1 MNHRSLTAQV
11 TLAAVI
17 VAAVVATAFVVAIVA
32 IGSLRRTNASESQ
45 AKDVVAAALQAQ
57 TLVVDQET
65 GVRGFVLTGK
75 EQFLEPWRSA
85 SRAWPSAIARLRS
98 LVRGD
103 PSEEAELQRVVG
115 LQRSYARDYAEPI
128 IELARVSPSAAR
140 SPVAAIEARRRV
152 DGMRTDLN
160 RILARENERSRAR
173 GVSSSATARR
183 AVIAA
188 IVGLGA
194 SAALVLLFGAWVN
207 RAVARPIRRAA
218 AGATAVA
225 HGDLSTRLDEHSTG
239 EVGTLAHAFN
249 AMTRALDTNRDE
261 LIAQNEQLRENEK
274 AKSDLISMI
283 SHELRTPL
291 SSVLGFTALLLQ
303 RDFDEPERRR
313 YLEIVDSEARRLA
326 ELAEDFLDM
335 RLLEEGRL
343 ELSPSET
350 DLAALVRNQSRLF
363 FAHVRDHVVEVDVP
377 NDPVVTRVDADRIT
391 QVVANLFSNAI
402 KYSPGGGRIT
412 VALRTVDGVV
422 HLTVA
427 DDGVGIPEADQH
439 RIFEKFFRGN
449 AASAGIG
456 GTGLGLALS
465 RLIVQAHGGR
475 IGFDSREGIGST
487 FWVELPSAQRGLVQP
502 LAELDQRVEDG
513 NGARVA

>member
-1 MNHRSLTAQV
+1 VSHRSLTAQV
-11 TLAAVI
+11 TLAAVV
-17 VAAVVATAFVVAIVA
+17 VAAVVATAFVVAILS
-32 IGSLRRTNASESQ
+32 IDSLRKTNARESQ
-45 AKDVVAAALQAQ
+45 AKDVVAAALQVQ
-57 TLVVDQET
+57 TLVVDQES

-75 EQFLEPWRSA
+75 EQFLDPWRTA
-85 SRAWPSAIARLRS
+85 SREWPSAIARLRS

-103 PSEEAELQRVVG
+103 PNEEAELQRVVV

-128 IELARVSPSAAR
+128 IGLARVFPSAAR

-152 DGMRTDLN
+152 DAMRSDLA
-160 RILARENERSRAR
+160 RILTRENQRSQARAASSRA
-173 GVSSSATARR
+173 TAAR

-188 IVGLGA
+188 IVGLAA

-218 AGATAVA
+218 AGAIDVA
-225 HGDLSTRLDEHSTG
+225 HGDLSARLDEHSPG
-239 EVGTLAHAFN
+239 EVGTLAHSFN
-249 AMTRALDTNRDE
+249 AMTRALDANRSE
-261 LIAQNEQLRENEK
+261 LIAQNEQLRESEK
-274 AKSDLISMI
+274 AKSDLIAMI

-343 ELSPSET
+343 ELSPRET

-377 NDPVVTRVDADRIT
+377 SEPVVTRVDADRIT

-412 VALRTVDGVV
+412 VALGTDNGVAR
-422 HLTVA
+422 LTVA
-427 DDGVGIPEADQH
+427 DDGVGIRGADQH

-449 AASAGIG
+449 AAAAGIG

-487 FWVELPSAQRGLVQP
+487 FWVELPSAKRNGVQA
-502 LAELDQRVEDG
+502 LAQTD
-513 NGARVA
+513 GARVT